1 MINIFK
7 NTKYDF
13 IGKRKFAYILSLAII
28 IPGIVSFIV
37 KGGPKYGIDF
47 TGGSLVRLHF
57 EQPIPISD
65 LRAKLSQMGF
75 KEAVI
80 QEEKGTK
87 YDYLIRTYPKEGI
100 GNEICKLFTPS
111 PTVVQ
116 EDLVGPAISENFRQ
130 KAIWVVL
137 LCWACMLIYIWIRFQ
152 FRWGVCAVI
161 SIVHDLILTAGLL
174 SILNKEFTASILA
187 ALLTIIGYSIN
198 DSIVISDRIRENK
211 RLLRKVSLTDLVN
224 TSVNETL
231 SRTVITGLSTMFV
244 LVILFFFGGPVI
256 HDFAFTMLIGIVV
269 GTYSSVYVVSA
280 LVVDWD
286 LWSSKKKIAAK
297 NSK

>member
-7 NTKYDF
+7 DTKYDF

-75 KEAVI
+75 KEAII

-116 EDLVGPAISENFRQ
+116 EDLVGPVISENFRQ

-161 SIVHDLILTAGLL
+161 SIVHDLILTAGVL
-174 SILNKEFTASILA
+174 SLLNKEFTASILA

-211 RLLRKVSLTDLVN
+211 RLLRKVSLADLVN
-224 TSVNETL
+224 TSINETL
-231 SRTVITGLSTMFV
+231 SRTIITGLSTLFV
-244 LVILFFFGGPVI
+244 LTILFFFGGPVI

-286 LWSSKKKIAAK
+286 LMSSKKKNADR

>member
-7 NTKYDF
+7 NSKYDF
-13 IGKRKFAYILSLAII
+13 IGKRKYAYILSLAII

-87 YDYLIRTYPKEGI
+87 YDYLIKTYPKEGI
-100 GNEICKLFTPS
+100 GNQIAKLFTPS

-137 LCWACMLIYIWIRFQ
+137 LCWACMLVYIWIRFQ

-211 RLLRKVSLTDLVN
+211 RLLRKVSLADLVN
-224 TSVNETL
+224 TSINETL
-231 SRTVITGLSTMFV
+231 SRTIITGLSTMFV

-269 GTYSSVYVVSA
+269 GTYSSVYVVAA

-286 LWSSKKKIAAK
+286 LWSSKKKIDARS
-297 NSK
+297 SK